1 MIYDRWHRNP
11 GPDDQPCR
19 CGTAKRSLYPS
30 ADHKTGDRWQVR
42 WRDAAG
48 KQCKRN
54 FAKKEGKNPQVHADA
69 FDAQVSAELDA
80 GTYTD
85 PKTAETTFRAFAEEW
100 RQHRTHGQTTAGK
113 VERSFRLHVYQGDK
127 PGRTP
132 RGGPALGHHK
142 LRDLAA
148 RPSLAQAWISGLKLG
163 DGTAAGVVAN
173 VSSVFN
179 AAVDDGIIRRNP
191 LLAKSVSK
199 PVPGKNE
206 AVPFTMAQ
214 IDALT
219 WALRH
224 AARCREDCA
233 RCQPNRFDI
242 LPGLGMNTGM
252 RQGELFGLA
261 VSDIDFLR
269 RVITVRRQVKL
280 IDGVQA
286 FAEIKNDKVHQVPVT
301 GLLCTLIA
309 RYMQIFPPVAVTLPL
324 EEDGELKDN
333 TATHTLLLTRPGELA
348 MHREGVNGR
357 WKSGLKRA
365 GIEVE
370 RKRMM
375 HALRHTA
382 VSVWLSR
389 GISTKAVAEFI
400 GDTEHTVI
408 STYSHLMPD
417 DRDKARRAMEDFT
430 NGPAEDPSQTAPEA
444 SELKI
449 VP

>member
-1 MIYDRWHRNP
+1 VVVVLKD
-11 GPDDQPCR
+11 GL
-19 CGTAKRSLYPS
+19 TASL
-30 ADHKTGDRWQVR
+30 ADEEVR
-42 WRDAAG
+42 
-48 KQCKRN
+48 
-54 FAKKEGKNPQVHADA
+54 
-69 FDAQVSAELDA
+69 
-80 GTYTD
+80 
-85 PKTAETTFRAFAEEW
+85 
-100 RQHRTHGQTTAGK
+100 
-113 VERSFRLHVYQGDK
+113 
-127 PGRTP
+127 
-132 RGGPALGHHK
+132 
-142 LRDLAA
+142 LRMSLSGA
-148 RPSLAQAWISGLKLG
+148 LAQAFVRLRIDSSAVATDTSKGIEEGAAAADVERAGANAGTRTATAFNKTFKAGLL
-163 DGTAAGVVAN
+163 GVVG
-173 VSSVFN
+173 S
-179 AAVDDGIIRRNP
+179 AAVAAAAIKSAVDFQTEMTKIQTQAGASAAQVKQ
-191 LLAKSVSK
+191 LSAAVLQLAPSTEQG
-199 PVPGKNE
+199 PMQLAEALYHNE
-206 AVPFTMAQ
+206 AVPFTLAQ
-214 IDALT
+214 IDALS

-224 AARCREDCA
+224 TARCREDCA

-242 LPGLGMNTGM
+242 LPRLGMNTGM

-261 VSDIDFLR
+261 VGDIDFLR

-280 IDGVQA
+280 INGVQA
-286 FAEIKNDKVHQVPVT
+286 FADIKNDKVHQVPVT
-301 GLLCTLIA
+301 GWLCNLIA
-309 RYMQIFPPVAVTLPL
+309 RYMQLFPPVAVTLSL
-324 EEDGELKDN
+324 EEDGELKDK

-417 DRDKARRAMEDFT
+417 DRDKARRAMEDFM
-430 NGPAEDPSQTAPEA
+430 NGPAEDPSQAAPEGSA
-444 SELKI
+444 LKI